1 MNKNQSFKEMYERLN
16 VIINEMKN
24 ENLDLELMTSLF
36 EEGLNLCSNCQD
48 LLNEYNQKINNLIEK
63 DGKQND

>member
-16 VIINEMKN
+16 IIINEMKN

-48 LLNEYNQKINNLIEK
+48 LLNEYNQKINNLIEN
-63 DGKQND
+63 DGKKND